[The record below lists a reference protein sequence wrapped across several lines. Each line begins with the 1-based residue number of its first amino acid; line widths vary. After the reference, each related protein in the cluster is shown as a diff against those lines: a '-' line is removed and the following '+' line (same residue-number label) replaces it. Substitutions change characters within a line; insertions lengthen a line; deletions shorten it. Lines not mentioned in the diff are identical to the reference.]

1 MSDTENTADTE
12 EGDANVFDQ
21 EDVSISK
28 SSITISNR
36 KSIYLLTQTCLL
48 VRVACYSLNCPFR

>member
-28 SSITISNR
+28 SNLPIIYR
-36 KSIYLLTQTCLL
+36 KSFNSNLFT
-48 VRVACYSLNCPFR
+48 S

>member
-21 EDVSISK
+21 EDVSNIYQTLNQFISK
-28 SSITISNR
+28 LKLA
-36 KSIYLLTQTCLL
+36 KSVY
-48 VRVACYSLNCPFR
+48 

>member
-28 SSITISNR
+28 KQHISNR
-36 KSIYLLTQTCLL
+36 KLIYL
-48 VRVACYSLNCPFR
+48 

>member
-21 EDVSISK
+21 EEVSNVSQVQNHFIPNLK
-28 SSITISNR
+28 QI
-36 KSIYLLTQTCLL
+36 
-48 VRVACYSLNCPFR
+48 

>member
-21 EDVSISK
+21 EDVSNVS
-28 SSITISNR
+28 
-36 KSIYLLTQTCLL
+36 Q
-48 VRVACYSLNCPFR
+48 FRL

>member
-28 SSITISNR
+28 TT
-36 KSIYLLTQTCLL
+36 YLSQIE
-48 VRVACYSLNCPFR
+48 NQFIF